1 MRNTGRWSLTNMI
14 QNNPR
19 NTIDKPVEMT
29 GLELLEV
36 SLHWKLQ
43 SSCLMLL
50 LFTLPCYL
58 SLMITTERQRSSSLI
73 YSWPQLAPS
82 YQALILS
89 LLVFLLLLSSFM
101 AGVALILSVRE
112 VLLVFLLFW
121 SSLLFLFCQNRSHYR
136 HTSTYIINKDVKNSY
151 LSNMVDWILQEQ
163 GIGAQLMELL
173 NGLVFV
179 NFSTIQHH

>member
-1 MRNTGRWSLTNMI
+1 
-14 QNNPR
+14 
-19 NTIDKPVEMT
+19 MT

-50 LFTLPCYL
+50 LFTLPCHL

-112 VLLVFLLFW
+112 VLLVFLLFY
-121 SSLLFLFCQNRSHYR
+121 SSLLFLFYQNRSHYQR
-136 HTSTYIINKDVKNSY
+136 CLKNLTCMSH
-151 LSNMVDWILQEQ
+151 MVDWILQEQ

>member
-1 MRNTGRWSLTNMI
+1 M
-14 QNNPR
+14 
-19 NTIDKPVEMT
+19 EMT

-50 LFTLPCYL
+50 LFTLPCHL
-58 SLMITTERQRSSSLI
+58 SLMITTKRQR
-73 YSWPQLAPS
+73 PS
-82 YQALILS
+82 RWLTSTCSFLPGTDP
-89 LLVFLLLLSSFM
+89 LLVGLPPAPLLLHDRRRSHPLRQGGTPGFPVLLISSFS
-101 AGVALILSVRE
+101 VLSKSQWLSRM
-112 VLLVFLLFW
+112 
-121 SSLLFLFCQNRSHYR
+121 SKSLCDQQRCP
-136 HTSTYIINKDVKNSY
+136 KNFTCM
-151 LSNMVDWILQEQ
+151 SNMVDWILQEP

>member
-1 MRNTGRWSLTNMI
+1 
-14 QNNPR
+14 
-19 NTIDKPVEMT
+19 MT

-50 LFTLPCYL
+50 LFTFLWWSPPKY
-58 SLMITTERQRSSSLI
+58 RGHPVG
-73 YSWPQLAPS
+73 WPQLAPS
-82 YQALILS
+82 NQALILS

-136 HTSTYIINKDVKNSY
+136 HTSTYMINKDVQNSY